1 MGAPQRKRAAP
12 RSSLRPSRPAPRL
25 FFSRVERRAALI
37 GLALALGLIALYAWY
52 LQGNEIAASSIP
64 GLLFATFGTLLLLLV
79 GIGYALRKRWA
90 LTWPGLLH
98 RYLAWHMVGGLLG
111 LLLIFLH
118 TAGSLE
124 QTSGAWTFYGLV
136 GVVTSGVVGRLL
148 DWICPRLATRAALD
162 ALDASG
168 APRRGARKQV
178 AAAMRREQQALLA
191 IRAWRK
197 VHRGISLIA
206 LALLLWHLET
216 ALAFLLHQ

>member
-1 MGAPQRKRAAP
+1 MARLPQDK
-12 RSSLRPSRPAPRL
+12 RPSKPGLPL
-25 FFSRVERRAALI
+25 SFSRAERRAAI
-37 GLALALGLIALYAWY
+37 VGLALALLLIALYAWY

-64 GLLFATFGTLLLLLV
+64 GLLFATSGTLLLLLV

-118 TAGSLE
+118 TAGNLE
-124 QTSGAWTFYGLV
+124 QTSGTWTFYGLV
-136 GVVTSGVVGRLL
+136 GVVISGVVGRML
-148 DWICPRLATRAALD
+148 DWLCPHLAARAALQ

-168 APRRGARKQV
+168 VRRRGARRQV
-178 AAAMRREQQALLA
+178 AAAMQREQQALWA
-191 IRAWRK
+191 IRAWRQ

-206 LALLLWHLET
+206 LGLLLWHLET
-216 ALAFLLHQ
+216 ALTFLLRQ